1 MSAKYLEEVKP
12 AFYAQRIPRVKMI
25 ASKDSYEVI
34 KRFYGCKTDD
44 DTDLFRAMEEPNVL
58 TDYALQSSEKIGAIF
73 GNAKGVTLGIGWFG
87 QGKAT
92 SVTVDVQGIVATACK
107 LRASVVVLFHN
118 HPSGSLVP
126 SAADR
131 KMTEALSAVLS
142 LLDVTLLDHII
153 ISTEGY
159 YSFTD
164 HCESSVMTPRDR
176 FLDALRS
183 LMQ

>member
-12 AFYAQRIPRVKMI
+12 AFYAQRIPRVKMVS
-25 ASKDSYEVI
+25 SKDSCQVI
-34 KRFYGCKTDD
+34 KRFYGCPTDD
-44 DTDLFRAMEEPNVL
+44 DTDLFRAMEEDSYL
-58 TDYALQSSEKIGAIF
+58 ADYALQSSEKIGAIF
-73 GNAKGVTLGIGWFG
+73 GNAKGVSLGIGWFG
-87 QGKAT
+87 QGKISSTTA
-92 SVTVDVQGIVATACK
+92 DIQGIIATACK

-131 KMTEALSAVLS
+131 KLTEGLNAVLA

-159 YSFTD
+159 YSFAD
-164 HCESSVMTPRDR
+164 QCENSLLTPKTAY
-176 FLDALRS
+176 LDALKS
-183 LMQ
+183 LIS